1 MGELNINKWND
12 VRDITL
18 QKRLKIGFDNLSNI
32 WQSAKA
38 NFTDDKLTIC
48 GHPVMESWEDN
59 YMKMLAEVATL
70 NGGIILEV
78 GFGLGISSSYLQ
90 KHKIKKHI
98 IIEANQDVY
107 EKAQEFA
114 SKAKFEVELIYGFW
128 EANIYKLGNESI
140 DGILFDTYPLEVK
153 DIHCNHFD
161 FFLEAYRLLKPKGI
175 LTYYSDEI
183 SDFSAQHLDCLKKA
197 GFTNIQSKLCAV
209 NPPADCQYW
218 QSKTILAPII
228 IK

>member
-12 VRDITL
+12 IRDITF
-18 QKRLKIGFDNLSNI
+18 QERLKIGFDDLPNI

-48 GHPVMESWEDN
+48 GHPVMEGWENN
-59 YMKMLAEVATL
+59 YMEMLAEIVTL

-78 GFGLGISSSYLQ
+78 GFGLGISSAYIQ
-90 KHKIKKHI
+90 KYKIKKHI

-114 SKAKFEVELIYGFW
+114 RKANSEVELIYGFW
-128 EANIYKLGNESI
+128 EKNIDKVENESI
-140 DGILFDTYPLEVK
+140 EGILFDTYPLEV
-153 DIHCNHFD
+153 DAVHCNHFT
-161 FFLEAYRLLKPKGI
+161 FFQSAYRLLKRNGI

-183 SDFSAQHLDCLKKA
+183 SEFSPEHIKCLHKA
-197 GFTNIQSKLCAV
+197 GFLKISGVLCAV
-209 NPPADCQYW
+209 NPPTDCQYW
-218 QSKTILAPII
+218 KSKTILAPII